1 MEAMRAL
8 QKHIEQYRIDNL
20 RDEVRDDI
28 EECKEDAAY
37 RASKSL
43 R

>member
-1 MEAMRAL
+1 MQAL

-20 RDEVRDDI
+20 RDEVRDAI

>member
-1 MEAMRAL
+1 MRAL

-20 RDEVRDDI
+20 RDEVRDGI
-28 EECKEDAAY
+28 EECKEDTAY